1 MKRIVLLFLLTL
13 SLVGHA
19 QSNSEINLSKT
30 LPETRMGL
38 WTNGDYKI
46 YVSLDS
52 LEKAFRSAGEQ
63 SLKSA
68 QTYPLSDSTYLFT
81 TQRYLKAA
89 DQLKT
94 AENGFDLRSLVL
106 YHGRNNEQNNAGNSY
121 IVLSYVKVFVQA
133 GDGIVYYKDA
143 RVYMLQVRYI
153 PEGDGLM
160 FGSTTVIY
168 VDDVANFAFKDYQH
182 YGW

>member
-30 LPETRMGL
+30 LLENRLGL
-38 WTNGDYKI
+38 WENGDYKI

-63 SLKSA
+63 SLKFA
-68 QTYPLSDSTYLFT
+68 QTYGSSDSTYLFT
-81 TQRYLKAA
+81 AQRYLKAA

-106 YHGRNNEQNNAGNSY
+106 YHGRNIEQNNAGNSY
-121 IVLSYVKVFVQA
+121 IVHSYVQAFVQA
-133 GDGIVYYKDA
+133 GNAIVYYKGT
-143 RVYMLQVRYI
+143 RVYVLRQQTI
-153 PEGDGLM
+153 LDGQGLM
-160 FGSTTVIY
+160 YDSTTVTY
-168 VDDVANFAFKDYQH
+168 VDDIENYAFKDYHH